1 MDRTSFTATLAAAA
15 LFAVLAGAA
24 GAAGA
29 PELAEGVK
37 LEAGGAP
44 IDSKIGHMVPCVAD
58 WNADGKK
65 DLLVGEFDG
74 GRVRL
79 YLNEGSDAAPS
90 FGKFEYLKAGG
101 KTLSV
106 PCG

>member
-1 MDRTSFTATLAAAA
+1 MLRSIVPGILAAG
-15 LFAVLAGAA
+15 VLAVVAASA

-37 LEAGGAP
+37 IEAGGAP
-44 IDSKIGHMVPCVAD
+44 IDSRIGHLVPCVAD
-58 WNADGKK
+58 WNNDGKK
-65 DLLVGEFDG
+65 DLLVGEFEG

-79 YLNEGSDAAPS
+79 YLNVGTDAAPA
-90 FGKFEYLKAGG
+90 FGKFEHLKAGG

-106 PCG
+106 PAG